1 MYNTNKYEAIIFDMD
16 GTVLQSE
23 GLFTRAEIML
33 LDDYG
38 VSASAIDLD
47 EFRGVSPNLFY
58 MNLKKKYNISE
69 DTTVLRKKLI
79 EYLYQMF
86 ADDLKY
92 MDGFKYFFKNHI
104 IDNKIK
110 TALVTN
116 TSRNIVNKVN
126 EYTNI
131 DSYFKTI
138 ITSDDV
144 INHKPHPEPYLMAMN
159 ILGVV
164 PYNTLIIEDSK
175 VGIISAIKSEADVIG
190 IQTTLSKNDF
200 KDINTD
206 ILSFSEYSCI
216 SNFLIK

>member
-126 EYTNI
+126 
-131 DSYFKTI
+131 
-138 ITSDDV
+138 
-144 INHKPHPEPYLMAMN
+144 
-159 ILGVV
+159 
-164 PYNTLIIEDSK
+164 
-175 VGIISAIKSEADVIG
+175 
-190 IQTTLSKNDF
+190 
-200 KDINTD
+200 
-206 ILSFSEYSCI
+206 
-216 SNFLIK
+216 